1 MVECKAVYA
10 FKPKEPDELEFN
22 QGDTLFVKGP
32 EQDAAGTGWLRA
44 RLHGREGLVP
54 ANYLTQL
61 PAWFFPT
68 ITRKNAEL
76 LLMQERNGAFLV
88 RRSESSEGLYS
99 LSVKYNES
107 VQHFRIL
114 QDTAGKFHLWIVK
127 FPSLDALV
135 DYYRTTSVTRENQT
149 PGVKAGNVITLV
161 DMQRMEQT
169 MQTFPHLKMLKSDAG
184 GELPMDNGYAQK
196 APSYIGSNGSSNGQ
210 SGRHFNNGGMNPPP
224 QPVHSNSWDVN
235 SRHSQNNMMQ
245 SSPNGWDSRRK
256 QPAGCGTDH
265 RQQRLQALYD
275 FDPEEEGELCFR
287 KGDIITLIDKPT
299 KDWWRGTVD
308 GRTGML
314 PAPYVKVL

>member
-1 MVECKAVYA
+1 
-10 FKPKEPDELEFN
+10 
-22 QGDTLFVKGP
+22 
-32 EQDAAGTGWLRA
+32 
-44 RLHGREGLVP
+44 
-54 ANYLTQL
+54 
-61 PAWFFPT
+61 
-68 ITRKNAEL
+68 
-76 LLMQERNGAFLV
+76 MQERNGAFLV

-149 PGVKAGNVITLV
+149 PGVKTGNVITLV

-169 MQTFPHLKMLKSDAG
+169 MQKFPHLKMLRSDGGGG
-184 GELPMDNGYAQK
+184 GEAMDNGFAQK
-196 APSYIGSNGSSNGQ
+196 APGPGYIGSNGQ
-210 SGRHFNNGGMNPPP
+210 SGRHFSNGGVNASQ
-224 QPVHSNSWDVN
+224 QPVHNSWDVN
-235 SRHSQNNMMQ
+235 TRHSQNNMMQ
-245 SSPNGWDSRRK
+245 SAPNGWDSRRK
-256 QPAGCGTDH
+256 QPTGGVTDQ

-299 KDWWRGTVD
+299 KDWWRGMVD